1 MKPLKIRP
9 FVSAGEAFLAPD
21 GSLHKVVLSAWKNS
35 HGTCLRVG
43 ETPLRVTPRAGAA
56 PRPPRVVR
64 GVAPCSGRPPVR
76 RLWGQ
81 NPTHRPEPRAL
92 RRFLHQNRSR
102 RARAFRS
109 CGAAV
114 KTADSPPTA
123 KPKAAAREHQH
134 TLYRALRV
142 VVLALDENYT
152 ADWWRTCGME
162 RERLIKISLQY
173 GKRLGVKR
181 EHIEEVL
188 DTALSTVFSVP
199 K

>member
-1 MKPLKIRP
+1 M
-9 FVSAGEAFLAPD
+9 
-21 GSLHKVVLSAWKNS
+21 
-35 HGTCLRVG
+35 
-43 ETPLRVTPRAGAA
+43 
-56 PRPPRVVR
+56 
-64 GVAPCSGRPPVR
+64 
-76 RLWGQ
+76 
-81 NPTHRPEPRAL
+81 
-92 RRFLHQNRSR
+92 
-102 RARAFRS
+102 
-109 CGAAV
+109 